1 MLLDKIS
8 FQNILIY
15 DVLCKPLIG
24 AKPLCIIF
32 DKVNEFFRHHDG
44 KKCLTGKYDA
54 ISVRIDVL
62 YN

>member
-8 FQNILIY
+8 FQSILIF

-24 AKPLCIIF
+24 VKPLCIIF
-32 DKVNEFFRHHDG
+32 DKVNGFLRDYDG
-44 KKCLTGKYDA
+44 KKCLTGNYDA